1 MDQSPTP
8 NAAPTPSPS
17 PASPRVITTIAL
29 RGEAVDP
36 ATIEAIPLLKDAARF
51 VTQHPGC
58 IRRRTIAVG
67 EVICRQGDAGRTAF
81 YLLSGSAVVHLES
94 RRRSKKP
101 RREGVWAR
109 VRRLL
114 NKEFHLPG
122 VGVGGA
128 GQASPDRP
136 IGVDASTL
144 VTNQRRLAVLEAGSI
159 FGEIACLTR
168 QPRSAT
174 VTAAEPC
181 EVLEIIRTVLDRL
194 RDRSEAFRS
203 VVIEADRRK
212 LVAIL
217 KAAPMFRDL
226 APEAIEILRTR
237 AEARTLAPGEVIFK
251 QSQTADAIYVIRVG
265 QVRVS
270 QFAGQTGEVTICYL
284 GEGDVFGEQGLLE
297 AGLRPVTCSAYG
309 AEVGMRRWYA
319 HPPPRAIRPTRVE
332 VFRIGRDA
340 CLEAFRADP
349 RFRKRLE
356 SLARRR
362 TEKDR
367 TTRLTPVSLPVLTH
381 RAEAMGLPQGQRLL
395 LIDMEAC
402 TRCDQCV
409 QACVSAHDDGLPR
422 MIREGPTLDTF
433 QVPSRCRSCLDPVC
447 MIGCPVGSIGR
458 RDDFSMFIE
467 DWCIGCG
474 ICAGNCP
481 YGSIQMHPRDPRVH
495 PVPEMPVVAS
505 PGPAGQ
511 ALPHSADRIAAVC
524 DQCHGLPT
532 GPACRY
538 ACPHDA
544 IVITDSSKA
553 FDLHVAQVGDSLSGS
568 VVPWSMT
575 VGTESNNSTTST
587 KAALSDPR
595 FHRDQS

>member
-1 MDQSPTP
+1 
-8 NAAPTPSPS
+8 
-17 PASPRVITTIAL
+17 
-29 RGEAVDP
+29 
-36 ATIEAIPLLKDAARF
+36 
-51 VTQHPGC
+51 
-58 IRRRTIAVG
+58 
-67 EVICRQGDAGRTAF
+67 
-81 YLLSGSAVVHLES
+81 
-94 RRRSKKP
+94 
-101 RREGVWAR
+101 
-109 VRRLL
+109 
-114 NKEFHLPG
+114 
-122 VGVGGA
+122 
-128 GQASPDRP
+128 
-136 IGVDASTL
+136 
-144 VTNQRRLAVLEAGSI
+144 
-159 FGEIACLTR
+159 
-168 QPRSAT
+168 
-174 VTAAEPC
+174 
-181 EVLEIIRTVLDRL
+181 
-194 RDRSEAFRS
+194 

-237 AEARTLAPGEVIFK
+237 AEACTLAPGEVVFR
-251 QSQTADAIYVIRVG
+251 QSQTADALYVIRVG

-270 QFAGQTGEVTICYL
+270 QFAGQTGEVTVCYL

-309 AEVGMRRWYA
+309 AEVGTRRWYA

-332 VFRIGRDA
+332 VFRIGREA
-340 CLEAFRADP
+340 CIEAFRADP
-349 RFRKRLE
+349 RFRKRIE

-367 TTRLTPVSLPVLTH
+367 TARLTPVSLPVLTD

-395 LIDMEAC
+395 LIDLEAC

-409 QACVSAHDDGLPR
+409 QACVTAHDDGLPR
-422 MIREGPTLDTF
+422 LIREGPRLDTF

-495 PVPEMPVVAS
+495 PAPEVPMAAI
-505 PGPAGQ
+505 AGQ
-511 ALPHSADRIAAVC
+511 APTVTGSATVPSSTDRIAAVC

-553 FDLHVAQVGDSLSGS
+553 FDVHVSQVGDSLSGS
-568 VVPWSMT
+568 ASPWSATM
-575 VGTESNNSTTST
+575 GTTASTR
-587 KAALSDPR
+587 AAASDPR
-595 FHRDQS
+595 RRNP